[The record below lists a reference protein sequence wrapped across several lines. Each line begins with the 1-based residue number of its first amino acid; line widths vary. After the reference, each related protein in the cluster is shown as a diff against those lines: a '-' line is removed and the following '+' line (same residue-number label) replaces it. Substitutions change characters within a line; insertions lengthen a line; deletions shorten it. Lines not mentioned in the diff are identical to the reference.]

1 MVDTLT
7 LNYIV
12 NEYGED
18 IFDFNYV
25 FPDITI
31 DNVLINKQ
39 TLQDQFIDYF
49 LYYQIGYST
58 IDEFKW
64 RLKRKWYENIR
75 QLTKQLELENKITY
89 DLNDETEKLTRNKTT
104 DEAGETN
111 ITKGRTGNTAVNG
124 TQTNDNRFSDTPN
137 QNMGTIENPNFL
149 TERTLDDLTTTNTTD
164 FSENE
169 TNKNQNTKNVGEEE
183 TITKTLSKNNIAK
196 FDNLSDKFHNIIF
209 EFYKK
214 FEGLFITD
222 CLIYGGILYV

>member
-64 RLKRKWYENIR
+64 RLKRKWHENIR

-149 TERTLDDLTTTNTTD
+149 TERTLDDLTTTNATD

>member
-75 QLTKQLELENKITY
+75 QLTKQLELENKIAY

-111 ITKGRTGNTAVNG
+111 ITRGRNGNTAVNG

-149 TERTLDDLTTTNTTD
+149 TERTLDDLTTSNTTN
-164 FSENE
+164 FSDNE

>member
-64 RLKRKWYENIR
+64 RLKRKWHENIR

-89 DLNDETEKLTRNKTT
+89 DLNDETEKLTRNKTK

-111 ITKGRTGNTAVNG
+111 ITRGRNGNTAVNG

-169 TNKNQNTKNVGEEE
+169 TNKNQNTKNVGEDE

>member
-64 RLKRKWYENIR
+64 RLKRKWHENIR

-111 ITKGRTGNTAVNG
+111 ITRGRNGNTAVNG

-149 TERTLDDLTTTNTTD
+149 TERTLDNLTTTNTTD

-169 TNKNQNTKNVGEEE
+169 TNKNQNMKNVGEEE
-183 TITKTLSKNNIAK
+183 TITKILSKNNIAK

>member
-64 RLKRKWYENIR
+64 RLKRKWHENIR
-75 QLTKQLELENKITY
+75 QLAKQLELENKITY

-111 ITKGRTGNTAVNG
+111 ITRGRNGNTAVNG

>member
-64 RLKRKWYENIR
+64 RLKRKWHENIR
-75 QLTKQLELENKITY
+75 QLTKQLELENKISY

-111 ITKGRTGNTAVNG
+111 ITRGRNGNTAVNG
-124 TQTNDNRFSDTPN
+124 TQTNDNRFSDIPN

-169 TNKNQNTKNVGEEE
+169 TNKNQNTKNVGEDE

>member
-124 TQTNDNRFSDTPN
+124 TQSNDNRFSDTPN

>member
-111 ITKGRTGNTAVNG
+111 ITRGRNGNTAVNG